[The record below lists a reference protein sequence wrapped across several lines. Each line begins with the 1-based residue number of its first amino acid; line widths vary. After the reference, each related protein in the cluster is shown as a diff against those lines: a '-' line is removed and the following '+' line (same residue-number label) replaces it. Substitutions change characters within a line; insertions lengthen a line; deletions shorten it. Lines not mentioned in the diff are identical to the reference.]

1 MVTENTMNGRIFILL
16 LLALAIVAGCDSLFD
31 VHPYDANFDGETDIN
46 NHNMRRIEDDCR
58 DKLPLHVA
66 FISDTHIDYADLR
79 AMVDDINRR
88 DSIDFV
94 IHLGDLSDTG
104 TTKEFVWTRE
114 RLSAL
119 RKPYVALIGNH
130 DFLGT
135 GEEVY
140 VRMFGKFDFSF
151 IAGRVKFLC
160 LNTNATEY
168 DYIAAVPNFDFMEEH
183 WTADSALYDRTIV
196 CMHARPYSDQFNNNV
211 AKSFEYYINMMRGT
225 MFCINGHDHSQKAD
239 DIYGDGVMYYGVDAA
254 YNRNYMLFTIGKEGY
269 SYEIVRF

>member
-1 MVTENTMNGRIFILL
+1 MEMRKTNVVVILL
-16 LLALAIVAGCDSLFD
+16 AVMVAAGCDSIFD
-31 VHPYDANFDGETDIN
+31 VHPYDAHFDGETDIN
-46 NHNMRRIEDDCR
+46 NRNIRRIEDECL
-58 DKLPLHVA
+58 DKLPMHVA
-66 FISDTHIDYADLR
+66 FISDSHIDYADLR

-94 IHLGDLSDTG
+94 VHLGDLCDTG

-114 RLSAL
+114 KLGGL
-119 RKPYVALIGNH
+119 NKPYVALIGNH

-140 VRMFGKFDFSF
+140 EKMYGNFDFSF

-183 WTADSALYDRTIV
+183 WTSDSTMYDRTIV

-211 AKSFEYYINMMRGT
+211 AKSFEYYIKMMRGL
-225 MFCINGHDHSQKAD
+225 MFCINGHDHSKKAD
-239 DIYGDGVMYYGVDAA
+239 DIYGDEVMYYGVDAA
-254 YNRNYMLFTIGKEGY
+254 YNRNYMLFSIGKEGY
-269 SYEIVRF
+269 DYEIVHF